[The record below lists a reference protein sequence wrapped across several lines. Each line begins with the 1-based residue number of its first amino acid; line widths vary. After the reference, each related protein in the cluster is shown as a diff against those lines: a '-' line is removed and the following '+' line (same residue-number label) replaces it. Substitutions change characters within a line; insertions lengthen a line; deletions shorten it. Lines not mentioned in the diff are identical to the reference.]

1 MLEEKSHDVYSSCG
15 IKLPE
20 DIVVSFENFSAFPP
34 ASGDKISYAAS
45 LQTLNFTI
53 NRGHL
58 IVIVGPPGSGKVTPT
73 YNLYSSEFIFAI
85 FVTFEKWIISLHFY
99 EFHNRETPKKLKDC
113 LFT

>member
-58 IVIVGPPGSGKVTPT
+58 IVIVGPPGSGKVCPSQ
-73 YNLYSSEFIFAI
+73 NLYTSELIFAI
-85 FVTFEKWIISLHFY
+85 CVMFEKWIISLIFM
-99 EFHNRETPKKLKDC
+99 N
-113 LFT
+113 FTIERHPRS

>member
-1 MLEEKSHDVYSSCG
+1 MEEKSHDVYSSCG

-53 NRGHL
+53 SRGHL
-58 IVIVGPPGSGKVTPT
+58 IVIVGPPGSGKV
-73 YNLYSSEFIFAI
+73 S
-85 FVTFEKWIISLHFY
+85 ISLYHMEYTQLLRKRCVDRPF
-99 EFHNRETPKKLKDC
+99 
-113 LFT
+113 

>member
-1 MLEEKSHDVYSSCG
+1 MSGYICYCQDFLLLEEKSHDVYSSCG

-58 IVIVGPPGSGKVTPT
+58 IVIVGPPGSGKVCMARIICAG
-73 YNLYSSEFIFAI
+73 IF
-85 FVTFEKWIISLHFY
+85 
-99 EFHNRETPKKLKDC
+99 C
-113 LFT
+113 